1 MHNFGAR
8 HSGALRKNCA
18 THGRPESQKQRA
30 TLALFSLIKRT
41 ADMLAP
47 KALLD
52 ALSDQASRLFSGDTA
67 QPRAELES
75 QFKVL
80 MQSAFSKLDLVSR
93 EEFDSQM
100 VVLARTR
107 ARLEALEKQVA
118 ELDARMAPAAAPQPT
133 TDNPAAD

>member
-1 MHNFGAR
+1 
-8 HSGALRKNCA
+8 
-18 THGRPESQKQRA
+18 
-30 TLALFSLIKRT
+30 
-41 ADMLAP
+41 MLAP

-133 TDNPAAD
+133 ADPAAD